1 MEFHFLRPY
10 WFLMLIPLAIMLWSL
25 LWYLKKGDSW
35 QQVIDP
41 KLLKHLLNQSSSA
54 KNFKP
59 LMILGLIWFT
69 TVFALAGPAW
79 EKHQQPVFRNNNAK
93 VILLDL
99 SQSMLAE
106 DIQPDRLTRAKYKIL
121 DLLRDYPEGQT
132 GMAVFSG
139 EAYTVSPLTNDT
151 HTIALMVSD
160 LSPDIMPVS
169 GSNIGVGLEKAAD
182 LLRQGE
188 ARFGTIL
195 LVTDSSPTTADDSVA
210 KRIHT
215 EGYTL
220 SVLAIGTAQGAPI
233 PSLSGSFEQNH
244 GRTVMSRLNIQ
255 GLKNLAASG
264 AGRFSTFTNT
274 DADINYLMAPVL
286 KGSQL
291 DTVKQKLKSNL
302 WYDEGRW
309 FILLIIPFALLAFRR
324 GWLEEF
330 TQ

>member
-1 MEFHFLRPY
+1 
-10 WFLMLIPLAIMLWSL
+10 
-25 LWYLKKGDSW
+25 
-35 QQVIDP
+35 
-41 KLLKHLLNQSSSA
+41 
-54 KNFKP
+54 
-59 LMILGLIWFT
+59 
-69 TVFALAGPAW
+69 
-79 EKHQQPVFRNNNAK
+79 
-93 VILLDL
+93 
-99 SQSMLAE
+99 
-106 DIQPDRLTRAKYKIL
+106 
-121 DLLRDYPEGQT
+121 
-132 GMAVFSG
+132 
-139 EAYTVSPLTNDT
+139 
-151 HTIALMVSD
+151 
-160 LSPDIMPVS
+160 
-169 GSNIGVGLEKAAD
+169 VGLEKAAD

>member
-169 GSNIGVGLEKAAD
+169 GSNI
-182 LLRQGE
+182 
-188 ARFGTIL
+188 
-195 LVTDSSPTTADDSVA
+195 
-210 KRIHT
+210 
-215 EGYTL
+215 
-220 SVLAIGTAQGAPI
+220 
-233 PSLSGSFEQNH
+233 
-244 GRTVMSRLNIQ
+244 
-255 GLKNLAASG
+255 
-264 AGRFSTFTNT
+264 
-274 DADINYLMAPVL
+274 
-286 KGSQL
+286 
-291 DTVKQKLKSNL
+291 
-302 WYDEGRW
+302 
-309 FILLIIPFALLAFRR
+309 
-324 GWLEEF
+324 
-330 TQ
+330 